1 MSQQTQYLP
10 LGKIFDTIFNKPAPG
25 SEIINVTVYR
35 RPDYT
40 ELDTI
45 NKPAFFDDL
54 YATTGPTA
62 RTMRDGAG
70 NSSM

>member
-1 MSQQTQYLP
+1 MAQPSQYLP
-10 LGKIFDTIFNKPAPG
+10 LGKIFDTIFTKPTPG

-35 RPDYT
+35 RPDYS

-45 NKPAFFDDL
+45 NKPVFFDDL
-54 YATTGPTA
+54 YATSGPTA
-62 RTMRDGAG
+62 RNMRDGAG